1 MTRIKPAFPAL
12 VSVLLIGGAVTAT
25 RPHYG
30 GTLRIETTGTIQA
43 LELAAASAAPEDA
56 NTSRLV
62 LPLVHE
68 TLVAV
73 DPAGG
78 LRPLLAISWEGD
90 ARGTR
95 WLARLRSDVKLHDGS
110 VLATSQVVS
119 ALRASHPEWQ
129 ATADGSDVV
138 IEPGREEPDLPWEL
152 ADQRNAIAIHQP
164 SGIVV
169 GTGPFRVERIDAGG
183 LALRAHDDYW
193 GGRPFVDGV
202 QIRMGRSLSDQLADL
217 EAGRADMVSVQ
228 PADVRRLEQ
237 RQLRVAASRPLE
249 LFALVFEP
257 HLATPANSA
266 LRRTLASAIDRAAI
280 ARVVL
285 QGQAEP
291 ADALLPQWL
300 SGYAPFVLARLGQ
313 PLSRSVVARLPPE
326 RRALSLRVGASDPT
340 AQSMAQRI
348 AVNAREAGFAITVQ
362 APAGLGPRF
371 DLRIVRLPV
380 EPSTPGRAITAL
392 MTDLGPR
399 TMLMIGRVTPPGPGS
414 SLEEVAGVERA
425 LLERDVIVPIVH
437 VPELYGLGRRLESW
451 NEPPVSPSGAWSLA
465 DVWLGPDGSGTP

>member
-1 MTRIKPAFPAL
+1 MTRFKPAFPAL
-12 VSVLLIGGAVTAT
+12 VSALLIGSVLTAA

-30 GTLRIETTGTIQA
+30 GTLRIET
-43 LELAAASAAPEDA
+43 AAPADA
-56 NTSRLV
+56 ITSRLV
-62 LPLVHE
+62 LPLAYE

-90 ARGTR
+90 TRGTR
-95 WLARLRSDVKLHDGS
+95 WVARLRNGVKLHDSS
-110 VLATSQVVS
+110 VLSSSQVVTT
-119 ALRASHPEWQ
+119 LRASHPEWQ
-129 ATADGSDVV
+129 VTADGTAVV

-152 ADQRNAIAIHQP
+152 ADQRNAIAVRQP
-164 SGIVV
+164 SGVVV
-169 GTGPFRVERIDAGG
+169 GTGPFRMERIDAGG

-193 GGRPFVDGV
+193 GGRPFVDVV
-202 QIRMGRSLSDQLADL
+202 QIRMGRSPADQLADL
-217 EAGRADMVSVQ
+217 EGGRADMVSVQ

-237 RQLRVAASRPLE
+237 RQLRIAASRALE

-257 HLATPANSA
+257 QLATPANSA

-285 QGQAEP
+285 QSQAEP

-300 SGYAPFVLARLGQ
+300 SGYAPFVLARLGE
-313 PLSRSVVARLPPE
+313 PLSRPAVARLPPE
-326 RRALSLRVGASDPT
+326 RRALALRVAASDST
-340 AQSMAQRI
+340 AQAIAQRI
-348 AVNAREAGFAITVQ
+348 AVNAREAGFALTVQ

-380 EPSTPGRAITAL
+380 EPTSPGRAIATI
-392 MTDLGPR
+392 MTELGPR
-399 TMLMIGRVTPPGPGS
+399 TMLLTGRVAAPGPGTP
-414 SLEEVAGVERA
+414 LDEIARVERA
-425 LLERDVIVPIVH
+425 LLERDVVVPIVH
-437 VPELYGLGRRLESW
+437 VPELYGLGHRLESW
-451 NEPPVSPSGAWSLA
+451 NGPPVSPSGGWNLA